1 MVERYVPDRGDLI
14 WLSFSPQSGHEQAG
28 RRPALVISP
37 SSYNRRAGLAL
48 LCPITRKQK
57 DYPFEV
63 PLPMGGQIE
72 GVILADQV
80 RSLDWH
86 TRDARFIERLREPT
100 VNEVLVRIQA
110 LVK

>member
-37 SSYNRRAGLAL
+37 SQYNRRARLAL
-48 LCPITRKQK
+48 CCPITSRQK

-63 PLPMGGQIE
+63 PLPQGGQIE
-72 GVILADQV
+72 GVILSDQV

-86 TRDARFIERLREPT
+86 TRDAKFIERAPEQTL
-100 VNEVLVRIQA
+100 NEVLVRIQA
-110 LVK
+110 LVG